1 MNAEFLKEYQGALD
15 AADAAVVFYS
25 PDAVKI
31 KQLEEVTYEQIA
43 QSFQREDLIIYTNPA
58 DFKNFLFSQD
68 FDNSALLLMSS
79 GNYGG
84 LNFDEVKSYII

>member
-15 AADAAVVFYS
+15 SADVAVVFYS

-43 QSFQREDLIIYTNPA
+43 QSFQREDLIIYTNPKE
-58 DFKNFLFSQD
+58 FKEFLFSQN

-84 LNFDEVKSYII
+84 LDFEEVKGLMQ

>member
-1 MNAEFLKEYQGALD
+1 LNAEFLKEYQGALD
-15 AADAAVVFYS
+15 AADVAVVFYS

-58 DFKNFLFSQD
+58 DFKNFLFSQN

-84 LNFDEVKSYII
+84 LNFDEVKGLIQ